1 MLLSVMQIM
10 TIYFFKRIIL
20 CLKLLS
26 TIVLSYKNINDY
38 TWFYKPN
45 KENINFNHCQ
55 LIKKFVSIKYNNN

>member
-26 TIVLSYKNINDY
+26 TIILSYKNINDY